1 MQKLQKLG
9 NYSLKYGI
17 PKMAKIAGYESLLNI
32 FEKVATVVILEWFAK
47 LLQKSLVLA
56 SIAKK
61 CLQEY
66 PKKQNNVPLQNQK
79 KKKKKISVNR
89 NIARKNNKNSIE
101 KETHLLYWTIN
112 LLISQY
118 GQNQSE

>member
-1 MQKLQKLG
+1 
-9 NYSLKYGI
+9 
-17 PKMAKIAGYESLLNI
+17 
-32 FEKVATVVILEWFAK
+32 VATVVILEWFAK

-66 PKKQNNVPLQNQK
+66 PKNKTMPPCKIK
-79 KKKKKISVNR
+79 KKRNSVNR

>member
-1 MQKLQKLG
+1 MQKLPKLG

-17 PKMAKIAGYESLLNI
+17 PKMAKIAGYEFLLNI
-32 FEKVATVVILEWFAK
+32 FVEVATVVILEWFAK
-47 LLQKSLVLA
+47 LLQKSQVLA

-66 PKKQNNVPLQNQK
+66 PKNKTMPPCKIK
-79 KKKKKISVNR
+79 KKRNSVNR